1 MYKPATKV
9 KKIKDD
15 SNEIEICFSEK
26 SDKNEENGKEFKDEE
41 LDTNLNN
48 VLKEFERNSSKTKL
62 NTMTIV
68 RKNNKFS

>member
-1 MYKPATKV
+1 MYKPAKKV